1 MILILPIFVS
11 TSSSALELT
20 KRYTAHCCQSR
31 TIGYR
36 DYLDRSLDRTSKN
49 MSLVAQ
55 VSTVSK
61 LNQETY
67 NLKDMMKQ
75 LDKDEFIKAM
85 EKEVIS
91 FFKEIFG
98 RYYQKLK

>member
-1 MILILPIFVS
+1 
-11 TSSSALELT
+11 
-20 KRYTAHCCQSR
+20 
-31 TIGYR
+31 
-36 DYLDRSLDRTSKN
+36 
-49 MSLVAQ
+49 MSLMAQ

-61 LNQETY
+61 LNKETY